1 MPIYQ
6 TAHYQVKSAAV
17 ETVKRAIAEFVEYIQ
32 ANEPG
37 TQVYLAWQQQDDP
50 TRFTHVFIFA
60 DEAAQNAHSE
70 SQAVRRFESIYS
82 PELVSD
88 GVQFID
94 FDWVA
99 GKR

>member
-6 TAHYQVKSAAV
+6 TGGYQVKPSAV
-17 ETVKRAIAEFVEYIQ
+17 NKVKQAIAEFVAYVQ

-37 TQVYLAWQQQDDP
+37 THMYLAWQQQDDP
-50 TRFTHVFIFA
+50 TRFLHLFIFEDA
-60 DEAAQNAHSE
+60 AAQVRHGQSA
-70 SQAVRRFESIYS
+70 AVKRFEAVYS

-88 GVQFID
+88 EVVFTNYEMI
-94 FDWVA
+94 A